1 VKRILQ
7 TASAMIEKM
16 GYSRR
21 KPEVEALRRELEA
34 LKI

>member
-1 VKRILQ
+1 VKPMFQ

-16 GYSRR
+16 GYGRR
-21 KPEVEALRRELEA
+21 KPEAEALRRELEA